1 MAGRMMRSAFL
12 ILALATLA
20 APALAQNEPFR
31 VVNGT
36 RQAATAL
43 NIVRAGQDGWGANI
57 LARGPLPPGEAL
69 SMRPPEGA
77 GCQFDIRLV
86 LANGQEAVR
95 RGADVCQQRNQVVGG
110 VGDTA
115 APPTA
120 AAPPPGAGDMPLP
133 RAGGGG

>member
-1 MAGRMMRSAFL
+1 MTRSTT
-12 ILALATLA
+12 LALALVALA

-43 NIVRAGQDGWGANI
+43 NIVRAGQEGWGANF
-57 LARGPLPPGEAL
+57 LARGPLPAGDAL

-86 LANGQEAVR
+86 LADGQQAIR
-95 RGADVCQQRNQVVGG
+95 RDADVCQQRNLV

-115 APPTA
+115 ATHTPAPA
-120 AAPPPGAGDMPLP
+120 ADAPPP
-133 RAGGGG
+133 RVGG